1 VAGCRAQGLWL
12 GADLTRPAHL
22 CPLKA
27 KAESDLSSIAGD
39 LSLNADWPMI
49 RISMINDG
57 CGSSGVTLSGRLR
70 VVRDS
75 VSASP
80 VSVRV

>member
-1 VAGCRAQGLWL
+1 
-12 GADLTRPAHL
+12 
-22 CPLKA
+22 
-27 KAESDLSSIAGD
+27 
-39 LSLNADWPMI
+39 MI